1 MLKNPLVALADYR
14 KRRELKTALLA
25 LMAKRAPGVENGLQ
39 FEGVSLAEPTPKNL
53 SVVLVLREIV
63 NEDRQFSI
71 VNWPGG
77 IALVRT
83 AGVDNLTKDYQ
94 QVNKASNFIVRGGSD
109 KAVDL
114 LEAVPKPIG
123 IAQKTDET

>member
-94 QVNKASNFIVRGGSD
+94 QVNEASNFIVRGGSD